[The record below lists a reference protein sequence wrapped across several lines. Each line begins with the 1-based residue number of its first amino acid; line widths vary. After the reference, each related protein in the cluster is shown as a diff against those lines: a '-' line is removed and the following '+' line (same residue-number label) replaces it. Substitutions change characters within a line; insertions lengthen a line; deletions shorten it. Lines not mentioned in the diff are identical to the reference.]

1 MKRKITATKVIKAL
15 TLIFAKD
22 PAELE
27 LLSEF
32 NSISE
37 LDFDELDDFI
47 DELDDFIDELELLSS
62 LELLSD
68 ELELLTGSGP
78 FMNVVIP
85 QNSSDS

>member
-1 MKRKITATKVIKAL
+1 MIAKITVTKVTKAL
-15 TLIFAKD
+15 ALIFAKD

-27 LLSEF
+27 LLSE
-32 NSISE
+32 SCLISE
-37 LDFDELDDFI
+37 LDC
-47 DELDDFIDELELLSS
+47 DELDDFIDELELFSS

-85 QNSSDS
+85 QNSSSS